1 MLCTLKVKIITRE
14 NIETFVIYR
23 YVVGVNLPDQNQIFE
38 EPGTVSG
45 WGTLDYDNPVF
56 PNKLQSV
63 EVPFVPEDGNIITDI
78 N

>member
-1 MLCTLKVKIITRE
+1 MIQE
-14 NIETFVIYR
+14 NLETFVTYR
-23 YVVGVNLPDQNQIFE
+23 YVVGVNLPDKNQIFE

-56 PNKLQSV
+56 PDKLQSV
-63 EVPFVPEDGNIITDI
+63 EVPFVPEDGNVISDI